1 MGQILDLLNVQS
13 SKQIQI
19 LLSFNLHQL
28 NTTIPISPT
37 RPHTIVDPPPLSPSL
52 SSSPSKK
59 RSQRILKKNPRN
71 LPSISNPE
79 AINQHWTMS
88 SVSFREPITIHER
101 CGIAGGKRVRPV
113 FILLTTMTAM

>member
-28 NTTIPISPT
+28 NTTMPISPPP
-37 RPHTIVDPPPLSPSL
+37 PHTIVDPHPLSPSP

-59 RSQRILKKNPRN
+59 HSQRISKKNPRN

-79 AINQHWTMS
+79 AINQHWMMS
-88 SVSFREPITIHER
+88 SVSFRDPITIHER
-101 CGIAGGKRVRPV
+101 CGIAGSKWVRPI